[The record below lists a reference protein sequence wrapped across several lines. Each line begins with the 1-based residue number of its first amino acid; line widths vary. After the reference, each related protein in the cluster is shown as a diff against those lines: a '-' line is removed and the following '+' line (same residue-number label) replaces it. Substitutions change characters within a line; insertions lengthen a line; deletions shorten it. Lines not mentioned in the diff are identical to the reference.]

1 MSNVLAVARKE
12 VRAYFASPI
21 AYVVIGMFAL
31 MFGFFFYSL
40 LLYFDRQSLQA
51 GGFGGGPTV
60 NVNEQLIRPVFL
72 NATVIFLFVL
82 PLVTM
87 RTYAEEKRSGTME
100 LLLTAPLTDLQIILG
115 KFFGAMGLYAAMLAV
130 TFIHIGLLFAFGNPE
145 WRPVATTYL
154 GLLLMGGCFISVG
167 LLISSLTKNQIVAGM
182 ATFGVFLMLW
192 VINWI
197 ASFMGPTTQTVLNYL
212 SITDHLDDFTKGVL
226 DTKHLVYYVSF
237 IAFGLFLTARSVD
250 TERWRG

>member
-1 MSNVLAVARKE
+1 MSNIMAVAHKE
-12 VRAYFASPI
+12 LKSYFASPI
-21 AYVVIGMFAL
+21 AYIVLGFFAL
-31 MFGFFFYSL
+31 MYGFFFYSL
-40 LLYFDRQSLQA
+40 LLYFDRQGMQ
-51 GGFGGGPTV
+51 GGPAV

-82 PLVTM
+82 PMVTM

-115 KFFGAMGLYAAMLAV
+115 KFLGAMGLFVSMLALSLV
-130 TFIHIGLLFAFGNPE
+130 HMGVVFWKGNPE
-145 WRPVATTYL
+145 VMPVVTTYL
-154 GLLLMGGCFISVG
+154 GLILMGGCFVSLG

-197 ASFMGPTTQTVLNYL
+197 SSFTGPTMQAVLNYL
-212 SITDHLDDFTKGVL
+212 SITDHLDDFTKGII
-226 DTKHLVYYVSF
+226 DTKHVVYYVSF
-237 IAFGLFLTARSVD
+237 IMFGLFLTARSVD

>member
-1 MSNVLAVARKE
+1 MNNILAIARKE
-12 VRAYFASPI
+12 LSSYFASPI
-21 AYVVIGMFAL
+21 AYVVIGFFAL

-51 GGFGGGPTV
+51 AGQAV
-60 NVNEQLIRPVFL
+60 NVNEQFLRPVFL

-87 RTYAEEKRSGTME
+87 RTYSEEKRSGTIE

-115 KFFGAMGLYAAMLAV
+115 KFLGAMGLYAAMLAITLV
-130 TFIHIGLLFAFGNPE
+130 HVGLLFVFGNPE
-145 WRPVATTYL
+145 WRPVVTTYL

-182 ATFGVFLMLW
+182 ITFGVFLMLW

-197 ASFMGPTTQTVLNYL
+197 ASFMGPTTQQVLNYL
-212 SITDHLDDFTKGVL
+212 SITDHLDDFTKGII

-237 IAFGLFLTARSVD
+237 ITFGLFLTARSVD